1 MTAVPFF
8 DLGALVA
15 RSLDEIEGA
24 IGKVLRSGQFIGG
37 PAVEQFEVQFA
48 DYLGVRHC
56 VGVGNGLD
64 ALRLAL
70 EAKKIGSGDEVIV
83 PAFTFYATLLSVM
96 QTGATPVSVDV
107 LEHSANIDPVAIE
120 AAITERTRAI
130 VVVHLY
136 GQSADMPT
144 ILEIAAKH
152 NLNVFEDTAQSHG
165 AASEAG
171 LAGAVGLAGAFSFY
185 PTKNLGAFG
194 DAGAVVTSDDDLAAI
209 VRSRRS
215 YGQGATKYDHVDSG
229 WNSRLDPIQ
238 AAVLSV
244 NLTHLDEWNAR
255 RRSIAQ
261 AYLIALGNR
270 AFAVVGPHDTSRSV
284 WHHFVLR
291 ARDRSGLRE
300 FLALRGVATDVH
312 YPYAAYGLEP
322 VKRHIAKTHTP
333 VSNSVVAHPVA
344 DSLSREVTSLPM
356 GPWMT
361 DAQVEAVVDALSQVP
376 DAMLNA

>member
-1 MTAVPFF
+1 MITVPFF

-15 RSLDEIEGA
+15 RSLDEVEVA
-24 IGKVLRSGQFIGG
+24 IGRVLRSGQFIGG
-37 PAVEQFEVQFA
+37 PTVEQFESEFA

-56 VGVGNGLD
+56 IGVANGLD

-70 EAKKIGSGDEVIV
+70 EANKIGPGDEVIV

-96 QTGATPVSVDV
+96 QTGAIPVSVDV
-107 LEHSANIDPVAIE
+107 LRDSANIDPLAIE

-136 GQSADMPT
+136 GQSADMGT
-144 ILEIAAKH
+144 ILGIARKH
-152 NLNVFEDTAQSHG
+152 SLSIFEDTAQSHG
-165 AASEAG
+165 AASDVG
-171 LAGAVGLAGAFSFY
+171 LAGTVGLAGAFSFY
-185 PTKNLGAFG
+185 PTKNLGALG
-194 DAGAVVTSDDDLAAI
+194 DAGAVTTSDDGVAAI

-244 NLTHLDEWNAR
+244 HLTHLDEWNTR
-255 RRSIAQ
+255 RRSIAS
-261 AYLIALGNR
+261 AYLNALGER
-270 AFAVVGPHDTSRSV
+270 ASAVVGPQDASRSV

-291 ARDRSGLRE
+291 AKDRAGLQE
-300 FLALRGVATDVH
+300 HLAFCGVATDVH
-312 YPYAAYGLEP
+312 YPYAAYDLEP
-322 VKRHIAKTHTP
+322 VKMHIAT
-333 VSNSVVAHPVA
+333 SGSVVPHPVA
-344 DSLSREVTSLPM
+344 DSLSREVTSFPI

-361 DAQVEAVVDALSQVP
+361 DAQVEAVADALSRVP
-376 DAMLNA
+376 DELLNA